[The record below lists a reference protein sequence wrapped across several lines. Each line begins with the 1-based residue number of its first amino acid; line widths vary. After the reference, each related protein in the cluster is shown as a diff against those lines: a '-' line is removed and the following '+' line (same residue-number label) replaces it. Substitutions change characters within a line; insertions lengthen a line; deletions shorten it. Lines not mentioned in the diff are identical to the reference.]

1 MRLVWYTNR
10 SSNLFYP
17 QTPGCKS
24 QLQHKTGK
32 VHYSLSV
39 KRCSTSG
46 SRARRWVASINTVW
60 REHVLQGFFS
70 PSSFHLLFVLCFYK
84 LRVNLEDVPGYKS
97 PVFNV
102 EFLCKSARELM
113 KAFLRHACRGACES
127 DHVSRGFQGVN
138 NVSSSFCSFTILPSD
153 PSLWKKKKMGR
164 GLWDGTIPV

>member
-1 MRLVWYTNR
+1 MRLVWYNR

-60 REHVLQGFFS
+60 REHVLQGFFTPHH
-70 PSSFHLLFVLCFYK
+70 PSISCLSCVFYK
-84 LRVNLEDVPGYKS
+84 IRKNLEDVPGYNS
-97 PVFNV
+97 PVFSV
-102 EFLCKSARELM
+102 EISLQECTRVNESIPAARVPWCLWVRPRFQRFSGCQQCLKLFLQFYYSSLRPITM
-113 KAFLRHACRGACES
+113 K
-127 DHVSRGFQGVN
+127 
-138 NVSSSFCSFTILPSD
+138 
-153 PSLWKKKKMGR
+153 K
-164 GLWDGTIPV
+164 